1 MNDYNKKIRELLEKQ
16 NREWT
21 ILLLN
26 FGKMM
31 QESHRLLNFFYR
43 DFVVFNTK
51 PKLWQFWKRWKR

>member
-1 MNDYNKKIRELLEKQ
+1 MNDDIKKIRELLEKQ

-21 ILLLN
+21 VLLLN

-51 PKLWQFWKRWKR
+51 PKWWEFWKRIK